1 MVFLYKKVFE
11 LLHVHFILKKNY
23 IIALYAAGGCF
34 GSMRI
39 FFIGFGQAGGK
50 IVDMFLEQDKKLGR
64 TSFRGIAV
72 NTARTDLMGLKHIE
86 LRDRILI
93 GQTVVKGH
101 GVGTDNAA
109 GAKITMDEADA
120 ILSAIDHR
128 GTHDI
133 DAFLIITGLGG
144 GTGSGGTPVLV
155 RQLRKVYHEP
165 VYVLGIL
172 PAPEEGRLYSF
183 NAARSLATLIKE
195 ADNTFIFDNSAWKN
209 EGESVKSA
217 FSRLND
223 EIVRRFGVLFR
234 AGEVGKA
241 GVGEMVVD
249 SSEII
254 NTLRGGGISTVG
266 YAIAAVTTSRSKK
279 SVSGIIDGIK
289 GSIRKR
295 EAAEEVLLGEDRT
308 AKIIS
313 LARRAMLGRLT
324 LPCDFSTAERA
335 LVLVA
340 GPPDELD
347 RKGIEKAKSWVEE
360 NIAGVEVRG
369 GDYPVNSSYVAAV
382 ILLSTIGSAPRIK
395 ELLSIA
401 RETKEEVARAQDRQ
415 SLTID
420 EDIEPLFE

>member
-1 MVFLYKKVFE
+1 
-11 LLHVHFILKKNY
+11 
-23 IIALYAAGGCF
+23 
-34 GSMRI
+34 MRI
-39 FFIGFGQAGGK
+39 FFVGFGQAGGK
-50 IVDMFLEQDKKLGR
+50 IVDMFIEQDRKLGR
-64 TSFRGIAV
+64 NSFRAIAV

-86 LRDRILI
+86 LKDRILI

-109 GAKITMDEADA
+109 GARITMDEADS
-120 ILSAIDHR
+120 IISAIDRR
-128 GTHDI
+128 GTHDV
-133 DAFLIITGLGG
+133 DAFMIVAGLGG

-155 RQLRKVYHEP
+155 RQLKKIYHEP

-172 PAPEEGRLYSF
+172 PAPEEGKLYSF
-183 NAARSLATLIKE
+183 NATRSLTTLIKE
-195 ADNTFIFDNSAWKN
+195 ADNTFVFDNSAWKN
-209 EGESVKSA
+209 EGESIKSA

-223 EIVRRFGVLFR
+223 EVVRRFGVLFR
-234 AGEVGKA
+234 AGEMGKA

-266 YAIAAVTTSRSKK
+266 YAIAAVTTDRSK
-279 SVSGIIDGIK
+279 SPVSGIIGGIRNTLK
-289 GSIRKR
+289 RR
-295 EAAEEVLLGEDRT
+295 EATEEVLLGEDRT

-313 LARRAMLGRLT
+313 LVRRAMLGRLT

-369 GDYPVNSSYVAAV
+369 GDYPVNSNYVAAV
-382 ILLSTIGSAPRIK
+382 VLLSTIGNAPRIR
-395 ELLSIA
+395 ELTAIA
-401 RETKEEVARAQDRQ
+401 RETKEEVARAEERTP
-415 SLTID
+415 LAID

>member
-1 MVFLYKKVFE
+1 
-11 LLHVHFILKKNY
+11 
-23 IIALYAAGGCF
+23 
-34 GSMRI
+34 MRI

-50 IVDMFLEQDKKLGR
+50 IVDMFLEQDRKLGR
-64 TSFRGIAV
+64 NSFRAIAV

-86 LRDRILI
+86 LKDRILI

-109 GAKITMDEADA
+109 GARITMDEVDS
-120 ILSAIDHR
+120 IVSAIDR
-128 GTHDI
+128 KGTHDV
-133 DAFLIITGLGG
+133 DAFMVVAGLGG

-155 RQLRKVYHEP
+155 RQLKNIYHEP

-172 PAPEEGRLYSF
+172 PAPEEGKLYSF
-183 NAARSLATLIKE
+183 NAARSLTTLIKE
-195 ADNTFIFDNSAWKN
+195 ADNTFVFDNSAWKN
-209 EGESVKSA
+209 EGESIKSA

-234 AGEVGKA
+234 AGEMGKA

-266 YAIAAVTTSRSKK
+266 YAIASVTTDRSK
-279 SVSGIIDGIK
+279 SPLSGIIGGITSTLK
-289 GSIRKR
+289 KR
-295 EAAEEVLLGEDRT
+295 EATEEVLLGEDRT

-313 LARRAMLGRLT
+313 LVRRAMLGRLT

-369 GDYPVNSSYVAAV
+369 GDYPVRSSFVAAV
-382 ILLSTIGSAPRIK
+382 VLLSTIGNAPRIR
-395 ELLSIA
+395 ELTEIA
-401 RETKEEVARAQDRQ
+401 RETKEDSVRAEERKP
-415 SLTID
+415 LTID

>member
-1 MVFLYKKVFE
+1 
-11 LLHVHFILKKNY
+11 
-23 IIALYAAGGCF
+23 
-34 GSMRI
+34 MRI

-64 TSFRGIAV
+64 TGFRGIAV
-72 NTARTDLMGLKHIE
+72 NTARTDLMGLKQIE
-86 LRDRILI
+86 LKDRILI

-109 GAKITMDEADA
+109 GARITLDEADS
-120 ILSAIDHR
+120 IISAIDRR
-128 GTHDI
+128 GTHDV
-133 DAFLIITGLGG
+133 DAFMVVAGLGG

-155 RQLRKVYHEP
+155 RQLKKIYHEP

-172 PAPEEGRLYSF
+172 PAPEEGKLYSF
-183 NAARSLATLIKE
+183 NAARSLTTLIKE
-195 ADNTFIFDNSAWKN
+195 ADNTFVFDNGAWKD
-209 EGESVKSA
+209 EGESIKSA
-217 FSRLND
+217 FSRIND
-223 EIVRRFGVLFR
+223 EVVRRFGVLFR

-266 YAIAAVTTSRSKK
+266 YAIAAVTTAGRSK
-279 SVSGIIDGIK
+279 SPMAGIIGGIK
-289 GSIRKR
+289 STLKKR
-295 EAAEEVLLGEDRT
+295 EATEEVLLGEDRT

-313 LARRAMLGRLT
+313 LVRRAMLGRLT

-369 GDYPVNSSYVAAV
+369 GDYPVNSNYVAAV
-382 ILLSTIGSAPRIK
+382 VLLSTIGNAPRIR
-395 ELLSIA
+395 ELTDIA
-401 RETKEEVARAQDRQ
+401 RETKEDVARAEERKP
-415 SLTID
+415 LTID

>member
-1 MVFLYKKVFE
+1 
-11 LLHVHFILKKNY
+11 
-23 IIALYAAGGCF
+23 
-34 GSMRI
+34 MRI

-50 IVDMFLEQDKKLGR
+50 IVDMFLEQDKRLGR
-64 TSFRGIAV
+64 SSFRGIVV
-72 NTARTDLMGLKHIE
+72 NTARTDLMGLKNIE

-109 GAKITMDEADA
+109 GAKITFDEVDS
-120 ILSAIDHR
+120 IVSAIDKK
-128 GTHDI
+128 GTHDV
-133 DAFLIITGLGG
+133 DAFMIVAGLGG
-144 GTGSGGTPVLV
+144 GTGSGGSPVLA
-155 RQLRKVYHEP
+155 RQLKKIYREP
-165 VYVLGIL
+165 VYALGIL
-172 PAPEEGRLYSF
+172 PAPEEGRLYSY

-209 EGESVKSA
+209 EGESIKSA

-254 NTLRGGGISTVG
+254 NTLRGGGITSVG
-266 YAIAAVTTSRSKK
+266 YAITEVISNRKKK
-279 SVSGIIDGIK
+279 SVGSIIGGIK
-289 GSIRKR
+289 FRKK
-295 EAAEEVLLGEDRT
+295 EATEEVLLGEDRT

-313 LARRAMLGRLT
+313 LVRRAMLGRLT
-324 LPCDFSTAERA
+324 IPCDYTTAERS

-369 GDYPVNSSYVAAV
+369 GDYPVNSDYVAAV
-382 ILLSTIGSAPRIK
+382 VVLSTVSNAPRIK
-395 ELLSIA
+395 ELMAIA
-401 RETKEEVARAQDRQ
+401 RTTIEDVVKSSEREA
-415 SLTID
+415 LIID

>member
-1 MVFLYKKVFE
+1 
-11 LLHVHFILKKNY
+11 
-23 IIALYAAGGCF
+23 
-34 GSMRI
+34 MRI

-50 IVDMFLEQDKKLGR
+50 IVDMFVEQDRKLGR
-64 TSFRGIAV
+64 NSFRAIVV
-72 NTARTDLMGLKHIE
+72 NTARTDLMGLKHID
-86 LRDRILI
+86 LKDRILI

-109 GAKITMDEADA
+109 GTKITMDESDS
-120 ILSAIDHR
+120 ILSAIDRR
-128 GTHDI
+128 GTHDV
-133 DAFLIITGLGG
+133 DAFMIVAGLGG
-144 GTGSGGTPVLV
+144 GTGSGGAPVLV
-155 RQLRKVYHEP
+155 RQLQKVYHEP

-172 PAPEEGRLYSF
+172 PAPEEGRLYSL

-223 EIVRRFGVLFR
+223 EVVRRFGVLFR

-266 YAIAAVTTSRSKK
+266 YAIAAVSGSRGKK
-279 SVSGIIDGIK
+279 SVSGLIGGIA
-289 GSIRKR
+289 GSLKKR
-295 EAAEEVLLGEDRT
+295 EATEEVLLGEDRT

-313 LARRAMLGRLT
+313 LVRRAMLGRLT

-369 GDYPVNSSYVAAV
+369 GDYPVNSNYVAAV
-382 ILLSTIGSAPRIK
+382 VLLSTIGSAPRIR

-401 RETKEEVARAQDRQ
+401 RDAKEEVAKAQERQ
-415 SLTID
+415 PLTID

>member
-1 MVFLYKKVFE
+1 
-11 LLHVHFILKKNY
+11 
-23 IIALYAAGGCF
+23 
-34 GSMRI
+34 MRI

-50 IVDMFLEQDKKLGR
+50 IVDMFIEQDKKLARG
-64 TSFRGIAV
+64 SFRGIAV
-72 NTARTDLMGLKHIE
+72 NTARTDLMGLKHID
-86 LRDRILI
+86 LKDRILI

-109 GAKITMDEADA
+109 GAKITMDEADT
-120 ILSAIDHR
+120 IISAIDRR
-128 GTHDI
+128 GTHDV
-133 DAFLIITGLGG
+133 DAFMIITGLGG

-155 RQLRKVYHEP
+155 RQLKKVYHEP

-172 PAPEEGRLYSF
+172 PAPEEGRLYSL

-209 EGESVKSA
+209 EGESIKSA

-266 YAIAAVTTSRSKK
+266 YAIAAVAGTRSRK
-279 SVSGIIDGIK
+279 SVSGILDGIK
-289 GSIRKR
+289 GTIRKR

-313 LARRAMLGRLT
+313 LTRRAMLGRLT

-369 GDYPVNSSYVAAV
+369 GDYPVNSSYVATV
-382 ILLSTIGSAPRIK
+382 VLLSTIGSAPRIR

-401 RETKEEVARAQDRQ
+401 RETKEEVERSKDRKPL
-415 SLTID
+415 SID

>member
-1 MVFLYKKVFE
+1 
-11 LLHVHFILKKNY
+11 
-23 IIALYAAGGCF
+23 
-34 GSMRI
+34 MRI

-50 IVDMFLEQDKKLGR
+50 IVDMFIEQDKKLGAQ
-64 TSFRGIAV
+64 SFRGIVV
-72 NTARTDLMGLKHIE
+72 NTARTDLMGLKNIE
-86 LRDRILI
+86 MKDRILI

-101 GVGTDNAA
+101 GVGTDNAS
-109 GAKITMDEADA
+109 GAKITFDEVDS
-120 ILSAIDHR
+120 IISAIDKR
-128 GTHDI
+128 GTHDV
-133 DAFLIITGLGG
+133 DAFMIVAGLGG
-144 GTGSGGTPVLV
+144 GTGSGGSPVLA
-155 RQLRKVYHEP
+155 RHLKKIYREP

-172 PAPEEGRLYSF
+172 PAPEEGRLYSY
-183 NAARSLATLIKE
+183 NAARSLATLVKE

-217 FSRLND
+217 FTRLND

-234 AGEVGKA
+234 AGEVGRA

-266 YAIAAVTTSRSKK
+266 YAITEVSSRRSKS
-279 SVSGIIDGIK
+279 SVGSFIGGIK
-289 GSIRKR
+289 GSLRKK
-295 EAAEEVLLGEDRT
+295 EATEEVLLGEDRT

-313 LARRAMLGRLT
+313 LVRRAMLGRLT
-324 LPCDFSTAERA
+324 LPCDYSTAERA

-369 GDYPVNSSYVAAV
+369 GDYPVNSEYIAAV
-382 ILLSTIGSAPRIK
+382 VMLATVTNAPRIR
-395 ELLSIA
+395 ELLGIA
-401 RETKEEVARAQDRQ
+401 RETKEDVIRSSQELKP
-415 SLTID
+415 SMFE
-420 EDIEPLFE
+420 EDIERLFE

>member
-1 MVFLYKKVFE
+1 
-11 LLHVHFILKKNY
+11 
-23 IIALYAAGGCF
+23 
-34 GSMRI
+34 MRI

-50 IVDMFLEQDKKLGR
+50 IVDMFIEQDRKIGR
-64 TSFRGIAV
+64 NSFRAIVV
-72 NTARTDLMGLKHIE
+72 NTARTDLMGLKHID

-109 GAKITMDEADA
+109 GAKITMDESDS
-120 ILSAIDHR
+120 ILSAIDRR
-128 GTHDI
+128 GTHDV
-133 DAFLIITGLGG
+133 DAFMIVAGLGG
-144 GTGSGGTPVLV
+144 GTGSGGAPVLV
-155 RQLRKVYHEP
+155 RQLQKVYHEP

-172 PAPEEGRLYSF
+172 PAPEEGRLYSL

-223 EIVRRFGVLFR
+223 EVVRRFGVLFR

-266 YAIAAVTTSRSKK
+266 YAIAAVSGSRGKK
-279 SVSGIIDGIK
+279 SVSGLIGGIA
-289 GSIRKR
+289 GSLKKR
-295 EAAEEVLLGEDRT
+295 EATEEVLLGEDRT

-313 LARRAMLGRLT
+313 LVRRAMLGRLT

-369 GDYPVNSSYVAAV
+369 GDYPVNSSYVATV
-382 ILLSTIGSAPRIK
+382 VLLSTIGSAPRIR

-401 RETKEEVARAQDRQ
+401 RETKEEAAKAQERQ
-415 SLTID
+415 PLSID